1 MSTSLFP
8 FYRFT
13 QLVQSLADEYHD
25 QIILQYGYSKE
36 PIRTDLITPVDF
48 LSIGDFEKKCME
60 ASLVISQAGIGVVIS
75 CLSAGTPL
83 VLVPRLSVYGE
94 TETDHQLEMQMIVS
108 NLDATDQ
115 IKVVIDEKQFGTICK
130 SLYGKR
136 FQRRGEGELPKRLVE
151 YITCH
156 CQ

>member
-1 MSTSLFP
+1 MFP
-8 FYRFT
+8 FHRFT

-48 LSIGDFEKKCME
+48 LSIGDFEKKCRE

-75 CLSAGTPL
+75 CLSAGAPL
-83 VLVPRLSVYGE
+83 VLVPRLSKYGE
-94 TETDHQLEMQMIVS
+94 TETDHQLEMQMII
-108 NLDATDQ
+108 NELDATDQ
-115 IKVVIDEKQFGTICK
+115 IKMVMDERQFGTVCK
-130 SLYGKR
+130 SLYGKH
-136 FQRRGEGELPKRLVE
+136 FQLRNEAELPTKLAE
-151 YITCH
+151 YITRY